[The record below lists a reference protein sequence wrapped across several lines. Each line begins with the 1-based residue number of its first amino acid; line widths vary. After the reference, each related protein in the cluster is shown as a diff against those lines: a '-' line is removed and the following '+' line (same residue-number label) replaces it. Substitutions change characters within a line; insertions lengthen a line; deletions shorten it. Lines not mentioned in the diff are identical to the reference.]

1 MNISVIAYTSLLRR
15 YQIDMAKCELM
26 QYFMRTSA
34 DAMAGEITT
43 CPECGASYELAKDGD
58 GFILKPESVGED
70 WGQ

>member
-1 MNISVIAYTSLLRR
+1 
-15 YQIDMAKCELM
+15 MAKCEECDANI
-26 QYFMRTSA
+26 SVPS

-58 GFILKPESVGED
+58 GFILKPAQSVGED